1 MSDLETVPNNWSIR
15 GVVLSSNTK
24 FQQQQRSQILR
35 WDKLRLFI
43 NWHVQTWSGVVIY
56 VLHVESKTLKQLLRK
71 QEGSPYLHSTQR
83 AQQPWF
89 VLWGSTK
96 IRQNKEERSGAVFL
110 EAHSLQYVLPHSRLD
125 ILIPLKKGIIC
136 CCWVTEWEEE

>member
-1 MSDLETVPNNWSIR
+1 MSDLETVPNNWTIR

-43 NWHVQTWSGVVIY
+43 NWRVQIWSGVAVY
-56 VLHVESKTLKQLLRK
+56 VLHVEPKTLKQPLRK

-83 AQQPWF
+83 AQQSSF
-89 VLWGSTK
+89 VLWGRTK

-110 EAHSLQYVLPHSRLD
+110 ESHSLQYVLPHSRLD